1 MESICSSFWNRRR
14 ATLRPRNSSRLSL
27 SISVVISNEVNSPDN
42 HAQQEQEEQDDV
54 YSPITQNKINNADK
68 GVIESLKLANQF
80 ASR

>member
-1 MESICSSFWNRRR
+1 M
-14 ATLRPRNSSRLSL
+14 
-27 SISVVISNEVNSPDN
+27 NSPDN

-80 ASR
+80 ASRWPDDAPKEEDWSKQEEP